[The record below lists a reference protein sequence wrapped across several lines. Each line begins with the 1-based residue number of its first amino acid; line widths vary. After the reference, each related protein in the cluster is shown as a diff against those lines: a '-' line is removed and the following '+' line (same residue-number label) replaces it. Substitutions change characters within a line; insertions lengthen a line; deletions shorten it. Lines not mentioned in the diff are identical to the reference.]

1 MRLLL
6 SCLFP
11 VVAAYAATA
20 GEAAL
25 QPGTLPALWR
35 TGGPYCEVLP
45 DWEVHEYNEDFYILR
60 ESGCV
65 HYEKPFLYLI
75 FGRDEA
81 LLEDTGA
88 GMVQTAPLIMDL
100 IDRWAKHKNRMPVRL
115 IVVHSHG
122 HGDHTAGDAQF
133 QAMSNI
139 DFVAATP
146 GAVSKAAA
154 ISSWPTEFG
163 QIDLGG
169 RVVDVVPIPGHHEA
183 SIALYDRLTGILLTG
198 DSLYPGRLYAAEA
211 EVAAYAAS
219 AQRLAD
225 FVAVHPVAHVLGT
238 HIEQTRTPYLDYP
251 RGTAYQPEE
260 HGLDL
265 SRAHVL
271 ELNDAFQRMKAKPQT
286 VSLPDFS
293 IVVRVPTPAPRRT
306 N

>member
-20 GEAAL
+20 GEAVL
-25 QPGTLPALWR
+25 QPGTLPAQWR
-35 TGGPYCEVLP
+35 TGGPNCEVLP

-75 FGRDEA
+75 FGRDQA

-88 GMVQTAPLIMDL
+88 GAIQTAPFVVDL
-100 IDRWAKHKNRMPVRL
+100 IARWVKHKNRVPVKL
-115 IVVHSHG
+115 MVIHSHG

-133 QAMSNI
+133 QAMSNV

-146 GAVSKAAA
+146 AAVSKAAG
-154 ISSWPTEFG
+154 ISSWPSELG
-163 QIDLGG
+163 EIDLGG
-169 RVVDVVPIPGHHEA
+169 RVLDVIPIPGHHEA
-183 SIALYDRLTGILLTG
+183 SIALYDRQTGILLTG
-198 DSLYPGRLYAAEA
+198 DSLYPGRLYTAEKD
-211 EVAAYAAS
+211 VPAYAAS
-219 AQRLAD
+219 AQRLAE
-225 FVAVHPVAHVLGT
+225 FVAAHPIAHVLGT
-238 HIEQTRTPYLDYP
+238 HIEQSRTPYQDYP
-251 RGTAYQPEE
+251 RGTTYQPEE
-260 HGLDL
+260 HVLEL
-265 SRAHVL
+265 SRAHVI
-271 ELNDAFQRMKAKPQT
+271 ELNDAFQKMKTPQT

-293 IVVRVPTPAPRRT
+293 IVVRAPARPRT